1 VGPAQQPQTPL
12 GGAAEYLAAIELG
25 QTEHR
30 AFAIGENGP
39 VLLAA
44 DHRNSAMRNLT
55 VDIDYQHRLQRGSLD
70 MTAQAR

>member
-1 VGPAQQPQTPL
+1 
-12 GGAAEYLAAIELG
+12 
-25 QTEHR
+25 
-30 AFAIGENGP
+30 